1 MKKVVEMKIKADKS
15 LAAKKFISK
24 VQDIVDELNNEDIDE
39 FDEDEISNLEDIE
52 EIVKKMYEKD
62 YSLKEVMEITGLTAN
77 EIATIIE
84 DID

>member
-15 LAAKKFISK
+15 LDAKRFISK

-39 FDEDEISNLEDIE
+39 FDEDEISNLDNIE

-62 YSLKEVMEITGLTAN
+62 YSLKEVMDITRLSAN
-77 EIATIIE
+77 EIASIIE
-84 DID
+84 EID